1 MAITSPYA
9 KYSMSNHIPDISVP
23 IDNTTKL
30 IDPTKPATTDNIL
43 STVQGEMLYAE
54 IVMTEFMSSKINSG
68 MTEDEFK
75 EHIKKELC
83 QRLVAKIFA
92 SKMIEFTHE
101 RRVTGEFIYRARVFA
116 TPDDRVQLIRKFHQS
131 IK

>member
-1 MAITSPYA
+1 MAITPPYA
-9 KYSMSNHIPDISVP
+9 NYAKHSMSNHIPDIGA
-23 IDNTTKL
+23 KL

-43 STVQGEMLYAE
+43 STVQGEMLYTE

-83 QRLVAKIFA
+83 QQLVAKLSA

-101 RRVTGEFIYRARVFA
+101 RRVDTDELIYRARIFA
-116 TPDDRVQLIRKFHQS
+116 TPDDRVQLIRKFYQS